1 MMVKL
6 WSATKVNARETRWSG
21 KLFF

>member
-1 MMVKL
+1 MVKL